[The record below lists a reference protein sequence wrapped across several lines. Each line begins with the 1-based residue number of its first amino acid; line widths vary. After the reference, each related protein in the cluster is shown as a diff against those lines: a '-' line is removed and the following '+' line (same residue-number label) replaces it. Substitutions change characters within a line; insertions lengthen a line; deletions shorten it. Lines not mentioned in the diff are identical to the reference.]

1 MMLSNNINSNKGYNL
16 TVENTEFLLN
26 LTKYQ

>member
-16 TVENTEFLLN
+16 TVENTEFIIN
-26 LTKYQ
+26 LTKY